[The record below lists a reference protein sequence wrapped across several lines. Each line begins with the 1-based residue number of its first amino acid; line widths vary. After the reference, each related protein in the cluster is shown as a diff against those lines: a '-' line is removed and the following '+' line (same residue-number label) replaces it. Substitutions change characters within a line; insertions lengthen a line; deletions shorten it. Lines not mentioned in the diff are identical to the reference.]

1 MMGKLLSFVGAL
13 AALAAAALVSADAA
27 PAYAQRVKPY
37 GECRR
42 VVMADPRFMRRPGGA
57 CDRVCAGAIRRC
69 MAGQA

>member
-1 MMGKLLSFVGAL
+1 MMVKFLSLLGIL
-13 AALAAAALVSADAA
+13 TALAAAELVSADVA

-42 VVMADPRFMRRPGGA
+42 VVMADPRFMRRPGGG

>member
-1 MMGKLLSFVGAL
+1 MMGKLLSFVAAL
-13 AALAAAALVSADAA
+13 TALAAAALVSADAA